1 MMALNARRAAF
12 TAFRS
17 TKMMTTHPSSNLI
30 AKDELSALLDAAA
43 DAIIVID
50 ADGTIENFNPEAERI
65 FGYMREEV
73 IGKNVKMLMPEP
85 YHSNHDQY
93 LRHHIE
99 TNERRIIGI
108 GREITALRANGTTF
122 PADLS
127 VGRADTDSE
136 LHFVG
141 ILRDLTQRKAFE
153 AEIAKQRQELSRI
166 SRQAT
171 AGELAAALAH
181 ELNQPL
187 SAIATFS
194 GAAKRFLAKSE
205 INDSQNLQKCNEALE
220 NIETQSLRAG
230 EVIQRM
236 RAFVN
241 PDDTKRNRV
250 LVGELIHEI
259 MSIAQLDAR
268 SEGVTFSS
276 TIEAADQILDVDKIQ
291 IQQVLLNLVRN
302 AVDATRERTSESI
315 GSITVATKLVSDH
328 RVEFR
333 VSDNG
338 PGIPDSFIDN
348 LFEPF
353 KSTKKNGMGMG
364 LAISNSI
371 IEGHGDRLRFTTSS
385 TGCSF
390 YFYLTGLGTGTKR
403 HS

>member
-1 MMALNARRAAF
+1 
-12 TAFRS
+12 
-17 TKMMTTHPSSNLI
+17 MTTTGSSIDLI
-30 AKDELSALLDAAA
+30 AGDELTALLDAAA

-50 ADGTIENFNPEAERI
+50 AKGTIENFNPAAEKV
-65 FGYMREEV
+65 FGYCRQDV
-73 IGKNVKMLMPEP
+73 IGHNVKMLMPEP

-93 LRHHIE
+93 LSHHVG

-108 GREITALRANGTTF
+108 GREITALRADGTTF

-127 VGRADTDSE
+127 VGRADSGDV

-141 ILRDLTQRKAFE
+141 ILRDLTERQAFE
-153 AEIAKQRQELSRI
+153 AEIAKQRQELSKI

-187 SAIATFS
+187 SAIATYS
-194 GAAKRFLAKSE
+194 GAARRFLAKTE
-205 INDSQNLQKCNEALE
+205 IAENNNLEKCNEALE
-220 NIETQSLRAG
+220 NIEIQSLRAG

-241 PDDTKRNRV
+241 PDDTKRDRV

-259 MSIAQLDAR
+259 LSIAQLDAR
-268 SEGVTFSS
+268 SEGVTFST

-302 AVDATRERTSESI
+302 AVDATGERTTEGVKSI
-315 GSITVATKLVSDH
+315 AISTKPVSDH
-328 RVEFR
+328 RIEFR
-333 VSDNG
+333 VNDNG
-338 PGIPDSFIDN
+338 PGIPEGFISD
-348 LFEPF
+348 LFTPF
-353 KSTKKNGMGMG
+353 KSTKKKGLGMG

-371 IEGHGDRLRFTTSS
+371 IEGHGDRLRFTTSPQ
-385 TGCSF
+385 GCSF
-390 YFYLTGLGTGTKR
+390 YFYLTGLGTNIRSK
-403 HS
+403 

>member
-1 MMALNARRAAF
+1 M
-12 TAFRS
+12 
-17 TKMMTTHPSSNLI
+17 KTTRPSSDLI
-30 AKDELSALLDAAA
+30 AEDELTALLDAAA

-50 ADGTIENFNPEAERI
+50 AEGTIENFNPEAEKV
-65 FGYMREEV
+65 FGYTQEEV

-85 YHSNHDQY
+85 YQSNHDQY
-93 LRHHIE
+93 LRRHVE

-108 GREITALRANGTTF
+108 GREITARRANGTTF

-127 VGRADTDSE
+127 VGRAETANV
-136 LHFVG
+136 LRFVG
-141 ILRDLTQRKAFE
+141 ILRDLTERHAFE
-153 AEIAKQRQELSRI
+153 AEIAKQRQELSKV

-187 SAIATFS
+187 SAITTFS
-194 GAAKRFLAKSE
+194 GAARRFLAKSDS
-205 INDSQNLQKCNEALE
+205 NDSKDILKCNEALV

-241 PDDTKRNRV
+241 PDDTKRDRV

-276 TIEAADQILDVDKIQ
+276 TIEATNQVLDVDKIQ

-302 AVDATRERTSESI
+302 AVDATGERTSEGI
-315 GSITVATKLVSDH
+315 GSITFSTKLVSDH
-328 RVEFR
+328 RIEFR

-338 PGIPDSFIDN
+338 PGIPDSFIDD
-348 LFEPF
+348 LFKPF

-371 IEGHGDRLRFTTSS
+371 IEGHGDRLRYSTSPS
-385 TGCSF
+385 GCSF
-390 YFYLTGLGTGTKR
+390 YFCLTGLGTETKR
-403 HS
+403 SI